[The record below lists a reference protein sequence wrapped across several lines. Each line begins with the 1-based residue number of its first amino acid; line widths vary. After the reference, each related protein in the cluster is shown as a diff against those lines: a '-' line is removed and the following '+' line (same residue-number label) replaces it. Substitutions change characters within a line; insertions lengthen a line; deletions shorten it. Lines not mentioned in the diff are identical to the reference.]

1 MNHSATLI
9 LAVGLICA
17 CGQPANNMPSEQP
30 RPPRAK
36 KVPHQMVEHGH
47 TRNDEYFWMRL
58 SEEQRHTPTPDA
70 HTREVVAHLEAE
82 NAYADE
88 LLGPVKELRE
98 ALFEEMKARVKEDDL
113 SVPYRENGFWYNHR
127 FEKGKEYAVH
137 MRGKAKPDGGSPEKL
152 DDFINENS
160 MAEGHDYF
168 DLGDFEIS
176 PDNRLCAYSVDT
188 VSRRL
193 YTIRFR
199 DLLTGVELP
208 DVITNTSGGGAWA
221 DDRTFFYSRKDKTL
235 RNFKIF
241 RHVLGTDER
250 LDVEVFH
257 EKDDA
262 FSCDV
267 YRDRSNAFVMIS
279 TGSTLSTEEWYLPV
293 GDPNGKFTVILP
305 REEEHEYS
313 VQHANGEFYIMTNW
327 KATNFRYMKCPV
339 KSTAKEAWVE
349 VVPHREDVLL
359 EDVDLFKDHMVSSER
374 KDGLTRLRVRKLSTG
389 AEHPISFNDPAYV
402 AYTGVNPEFDS
413 DKLRYGYTSLTTP
426 NGVYEHNMDTAKDT
440 LLKQQEVVGTFHAS
454 DYVSERVWAPARDGK
469 RVPVSIVYRKG
480 TRIDGPSPMLLYG
493 YGSYGHS
500 MDPNF
505 SSARL
510 SLLDRGFVFAL
521 AHIRGGEELGR
532 AWYDDGKM
540 EHKMN
545 TFTDFIDCAEY
556 LLKNKYADPGRLFC
570 MGGSAGGLLM
580 GAVVNM
586 RPDLWNAVV
595 AEVPFVDVV
604 TTMLDDSIP
613 LTTGEFDEW
622 GDPKEKEAYERML
635 SYSPYDN
642 VKDAAYPAMLVL
654 TGFHDSQV
662 QYWEP
667 AKWVQRLR
675 EHQKATAPII
685 LKTNM
690 EAGHGGASG
699 RFERLKEVAL
709 IYAFLIQRAGLGT
722 TP

>member
-1 MNHSATLI
+1 MKRNAILIAATCLM
-9 LAVGLICA
+9 GA
-17 CGQPANNMPSEQP
+17 CGEPTTPMPTEQP
-30 RPPRAK
+30 RPPQAK
-36 KVPHQMVEHGH
+36 KVPHEMVEHGH

-58 SEEQRHTPTPDA
+58 SEEQRDAKTPDP
-70 HTREVVAHLEAE
+70 HTQEVIAHLNLE
-82 NAYADE
+82 NAYADS
-88 LLGPVKELRE
+88 LLAPVKELRE
-98 ALFEEMKARVKEDDL
+98 TLFKEMKGRVKEEDL
-113 SVPYRENGFWYNHR
+113 SVAYRENGYWYNHR
-127 FEKGKEYAVH
+127 FEQGKEYSVH
-137 MRGKAKPDGGSPEKL
+137 MRGKANTDGSQPAEL
-152 DDFINENS
+152 EDFINENIL
-160 MAEGHDYF
+160 AEGHDYF

-176 PDNRLCAYSVDT
+176 PDNKLCAYSVDT

-199 DLLTGVELP
+199 DLSTGAELQ
-208 DVITNTSGGGAWA
+208 DVITNTSGGGAFA
-221 DDRTFFYSRKDKTL
+221 DNKTFYYSRKDRTL
-235 RNFKIF
+235 RNYKIF
-241 RHVLGTDER
+241 RHTLGTDEKS
-250 LDVEVFH
+250 DVEVYH
-257 EKDDA
+257 EKDNA

-267 YRDRSNAFVMIS
+267 YRDRSNAFVMIT

-293 GDPNGKFTVILP
+293 GDPTGGFKVILP

-313 VQHANGEFYIMTNW
+313 VQHANGEFFILTNW
-327 KATNFRYMKCPV
+327 QATNFRFMKCGV
-339 KSTAKEAWVE
+339 ANTAKEAWTE

-359 EDVDLFKDHMVSSER
+359 EDVDLFTDHMVFSER
-374 KDGLTRLRVRKLSTG
+374 KDGLTHLRVRKLSTG
-389 AEHPISFNDPAYV
+389 VDHPIVFNDPAYV
-402 AYTGVNPEFDS
+402 AYTGTNPEYDT

-426 NGVYEHNMDTAKDT
+426 SGVYEHDLNTALDT
-440 LLKQQEVVGTFHAS
+440 LLKQQEVVGTFNAA
-454 DYVSERVWAPARDGK
+454 DYASERVWAPARDGQ
-469 RVPVSIVYRKG
+469 RVPISIVYRKG
-480 TRIDGPSPMLLYG
+480 TRIDGTSPTLLYG
-493 YGSYGHS
+493 YGSYGIS
-500 MDPNF
+500 MDPTF

-532 AWYDDGKM
+532 NWYDNGKM

-556 LLKNKYADPGRLFC
+556 LLKNKYTDPERLFC
-570 MGGSAGGLLM
+570 MGGSAGGLLV
-580 GAVVNM
+580 GAVTNM
-586 RPDLWNAVV
+586 RPDLWSGVV

-604 TTMLDDSIP
+604 STMMDDSIP

-622 GDPKEKEAYERML
+622 GDPKEKDAYERML

-642 VKDAAYPAMLVL
+642 VKDAEYPAMLVL

-675 EHQKATAPII
+675 EHQKGSEPII

-699 RFERLKEVAL
+699 RFERLKEVAI
-709 IYAFLIQRAGLGT
+709 IYAFLVQRAGLL
-722 TP
+722 PEN